1 MNPKPGAILVATDF
15 SDAAALA
22 AQRAAVLATEL
33 AATLVLV
40 HAISAPAW
48 SDQALGAPRVPV
60 VAGHLR
66 AAIEA
71 ALSEQRDRVAAR
83 TDATVEHVLV
93 DGPLHRSL
101 PLLVQDTGA
110 EWLVL
115 GAGGESAARG
125 LLLGSTADRVLR
137 VAPIPV
143 LLVRTPCEGP
153 YRRVA
158 LATDFSAGAER
169 AALHGLRLAGKAQ
182 RLLVH
187 VDERLYESTLA
198 YAGASAE
205 TIEDYRRTSAIES
218 MQQLESVA
226 ERLAAHDGEVV
237 PVLREGRAGAALQAL
252 VDEAGI
258 DLLVIGRHG
267 RSRLEAALLGSTGR
281 FATSALRCDVL
292 VGCDE
297 GSAPIGG

>member
-1 MNPKPGAILVATDF
+1 MSKKSGAILAATDF

-22 AQRAAVLATEL
+22 TQRAAVLATEL
-33 AATLVLV
+33 TATLILV

-48 SDQALGAPRVPV
+48 SDEVLGAPRVPL
-60 VAGHLR
+60 VAGDLR
-66 AAIEA
+66 ATIEA
-71 ALSEQRDRVAAR
+71 ALKEERDRVAAL

-101 PLLVQDTGA
+101 PSLVQATGA
-110 EWLVL
+110 EWLVM
-115 GAGGESAARG
+115 GAHGENATRE

-137 VAPIPV
+137 VAPVPV

-158 LATDFSAGAER
+158 LATDFSSGAEQ
-169 AALHGLRLAGKAQ
+169 AALQGLRLAGKAQ

-187 VDERLYESTLA
+187 VDERLHEPTLA
-198 YAGASAE
+198 YAGVSEE
-205 TIEDYRRTSAIES
+205 TIEDYRRASAIES
-218 MQQLESVA
+218 MRQLEVMA
-226 ERLAAHDGEVV
+226 ERLQAHGGELV
-237 PVLREGRAGAALQAL
+237 PTLRDGRASAALQAL

-258 DLLVIGRHG
+258 DLMVIGRHG

-297 GSAPIGG
+297 GRAR